1 MKIKQKLIATT
12 LSLVILSSYLLP
24 VGNHVIAATTDLG
37 KQDTKTGSSNV
48 EFNSYLENKTHEQTF
63 EEQGKLY
70 VELSVKE
77 NGYLK
82 NAAIELIGANYSVDG
97 NQIKNDNIEKIEQ
110 NKIKLKQINTG
121 VVKIELPIKMLE
133 ATKLAKDN
141 FNKISEIKFTATYVD
156 QNGKEKQVEKT
167 IQNQIKWH
175 REAKAQVIQEIVK
188 YIPYHQG
195 EEYGVLVQTKI
206 NSKIEENKMPVQK
219 SEIKVQAPELNM
231 LKDDTTQENAANKNY
246 PAEVKVI
253 ANHTKATNGQT
264 TSAQFSS
271 QNYTYN
277 KETGEV
283 IITVENN
290 QETIAWEKEADDEYL
305 VNYIYQ
311 GEDLYNYVKENEI
324 TLKNSVQANLT
335 TYNAEP
341 TVLEAETEETYT
353 LKENKGN
360 LLDFEIE
367 ATKELSKGYLYANYD
382 KKQNEEKIETPY
394 SVKYLSK
401 ISYANIINNIEIQ
414 TLEEKLIDEQENKYS
429 SNNAIYSKKVTI
441 PVAIFSKIL
450 GEEGKIEIQNKDGK
464 VLGTITKETTVEEQN
479 YALNIEEYQ
488 ENQIKITTSKPV
500 QEGQLTITVE
510 KAFAKEQ
517 NYKKNQM
524 EIVKKVELQANMA
537 SNTNKQVLTNQISLK
552 EPVAKAKVMVNK
564 AELSTVAENKNIEIT
579 AILDTSS
586 VENALYK
593 NPVLEFYMPE
603 AVENISVKE
612 VTVTPKDELK
622 VEKVEIAQKQN
633 QKVIQVYLKGTQTNY
648 TLDSMING
656 TSIVVNTD
664 ITIKEFTPTTN
675 TQIKMLY
682 KNENSNLYEN
692 TQKVATPKKAR
703 ALSIPSG
710 EDTGVA
716 TTDLTLVTPTG
727 LITGSGINGYRANA
741 ENVLNTTETMQ
752 TVGIK
757 AGDTSK
763 TAQITGKIINNYANS
778 ISNVK
783 ILGRTPFKGNKK
795 IDTTQELGSTFTAT
809 MRGPISLSGVSTE
822 NYKVY
827 YSTQEEATND
837 ITNAANNW
845 QESVTDYS
853 NIKSW
858 LIEFTN
864 SYEITTGTA
873 IDFSYSIELPE
884 RLSHDELAYY
894 MYKVYYQNNQEAGAV
909 AQNKD
914 SSMIELT
921 TGSGAKLEINL
932 TSNVPEN
939 TPVNKG
945 EKITYTITVKNV
957 GSQDANNV
965 IIMADIPNNTVYL
978 ATINGKE
985 EESPM
990 LKYTQEIEKIKVGET
1005 KQFTYS
1011 VKADTIYVED
1021 FCAEPTH
1028 YSGGVHKV
1036 DNVHPISDWK
1046 TIVETN
1052 AEVCLLDNNEFY
1064 KSKEVKNTIAMK
1076 PIEVELINAQ
1086 EGKVQYNPLKRTE
1099 DAIKVG
1105 EEFTYLATVTNLYAN
1120 NFQNVVA
1127 QITIPEGLTYKEAS
1141 LVEGENK
1148 AQGKVNY
1155 NTFNKTV
1162 TVTMNQLQATQQQQ
1176 IKVKVTAND
1185 LANNQ
1190 TQKSTTVNM
1199 QVSLPG
1205 NDEIYASNNVKLD
1218 IVKTELLISQT
1229 SNIKEKYLYEGDE
1242 IVYQL
1247 QVKNISNKPIAGAI
1261 IEDEIPQGLTFEKM
1275 GYYLDNGKESF
1286 ANNIKDG
1293 KASITSDISEKQTLY
1308 VNVYCK
1314 ANDLKGNNELK
1325 IVNTPKITAEGYG
1338 TASSNSV
1345 EHIIKPIGNNPGGED
1360 EPSLPNTYKISGEVW
1375 LDSNQDGL
1383 KAVEEPRVKDVEVVI
1398 IDSKTLQIVKDGK
1411 TNQNKTTKTDE
1422 NGFYSFKNIPDGEYI
1437 AIFIYNTQRYGI
1449 APVNE
1454 KQGNETNNQDGVPS
1468 TITLNG
1474 KDTMVAIAQNLKIAG
1489 GNLYNIDLGLIEND
1503 VFDLKLDKYITKLSL
1518 TTPSAGTKTVNKKSQ
1533 LEKVEV
1539 ASRNAGK
1546 ASLVIEYK
1554 IIITNEGNT
1563 PGYAKKV
1570 VDYLPEG
1577 WKFNTEINS
1586 DWYLGKDTNN
1596 IFNNS
1601 LENIKINPGES
1612 KELTV
1617 VISKTVNK
1625 EDYGKVV
1632 SNKAEIYESYSEQG
1646 LSDIDSKVAN
1656 QVETEDDFSIANL
1669 IISVTTGKTILYT
1682 SLTLGVLAILTT
1694 GVIMIKKVFKD
1705 KKY

>member
-1 MKIKQKLIATT
+1 
-12 LSLVILSSYLLP
+12 
-24 VGNHVIAATTDLG
+24 
-37 KQDTKTGSSNV
+37 
-48 EFNSYLENKTHEQTF
+48 
-63 EEQGKLY
+63 
-70 VELSVKE
+70 
-77 NGYLK
+77 
-82 NAAIELIGANYSVDG
+82 
-97 NQIKNDNIEKIEQ
+97 
-110 NKIKLKQINTG
+110 
-121 VVKIELPIKMLE
+121 
-133 ATKLAKDN
+133 
-141 FNKISEIKFTATYVD
+141 
-156 QNGKEKQVEKT
+156 
-167 IQNQIKWH
+167 
-175 REAKAQVIQEIVK
+175 
-188 YIPYHQG
+188 
-195 EEYGVLVQTKI
+195 
-206 NSKIEENKMPVQK
+206 
-219 SEIKVQAPELNM
+219 
-231 LKDDTTQENAANKNY
+231 
-246 PAEVKVI
+246 
-253 ANHTKATNGQT
+253 
-264 TSAQFSS
+264 
-271 QNYTYN
+271 
-277 KETGEV
+277 
-283 IITVENN
+283 
-290 QETIAWEKEADDEYL
+290 
-305 VNYIYQ
+305 
-311 GEDLYNYVKENEI
+311 
-324 TLKNSVQANLT
+324 
-335 TYNAEP
+335 
-341 TVLEAETEETYT
+341 
-353 LKENKGN
+353 
-360 LLDFEIE
+360 
-367 ATKELSKGYLYANYD
+367 
-382 KKQNEEKIETPY
+382 
-394 SVKYLSK
+394 
-401 ISYANIINNIEIQ
+401 
-414 TLEEKLIDEQENKYS
+414 
-429 SNNAIYSKKVTI
+429 
-441 PVAIFSKIL
+441 
-450 GEEGKIEIQNKDGK
+450 
-464 VLGTITKETTVEEQN
+464 
-479 YALNIEEYQ
+479 
-488 ENQIKITTSKPV
+488 
-500 QEGQLTITVE
+500 
-510 KAFAKEQ
+510 
-517 NYKKNQM
+517 M

-586 VENALYK
+586 IENALYK

-612 VTVTPKDELK
+612 VTVTPKEELK
-622 VEKVEIAQKQN
+622 VEKVEIVQKQN

-682 KNENSNLYEN
+682 KNENSDLYEN
-692 TQKVATPKKAR
+692 TQKIEKTKKAR
-703 ALSIPSG
+703 TLSIQNEEEAG
-710 EDTGVA
+710 IA

-727 LITGSGINGYRANA
+727 LVTGSGINGYRANA
-741 ENVLNTTETMQ
+741 ENILNTTEQMQ

-763 TAQITGKIINNYANS
+763 TAQITGKIINNYANT

-795 IDTTQELGSTFTAT
+795 IDTTQELGSTFTAI
-809 MRGPISLSGVSTE
+809 MKGSISLSGVSTE

-837 ITNAANNW
+837 LTNAANNW

-909 AQNKD
+909 AQTKD

-921 TGSGAKLEINL
+921 TGSGAKLEVNL

-965 IIMADIPNNTVYL
+965 IIIGDIPKRTIYL
-978 ATINGKE
+978 RETEDGE
-985 EESPM
+985 QESTS
-990 LKYTQEIEKIKVGET
+990 KTFSNKIEKIKKGET
-1005 KQFTYS
+1005 KQITYS
-1011 VKADTIYVED
+1011 VKVDKLYVND
-1021 FCAEPTH
+1021 FCKEKTH
-1028 YSGGVHKV
+1028 YSGGVHKA
-1036 DNVHPISDWK
+1036 DQVHSAEEWK
-1046 TIVETN
+1046 TTITN
-1052 AEVCLLDNNEFY
+1052 QMEICLLDEETIFDSNEIT
-1064 KSKEVKNTIAMK
+1064 NTIAMPI
-1076 PIEVELINAQ
+1076 PIEATLINAQ
-1086 EGKVQYNPLKRTE
+1086 EGVIVYNPEETE
-1099 DAIKVG
+1099 TGTIKVG
-1105 EEFTYLATVTNLYAN
+1105 EEFTYLATITNVYAN
-1120 NFQNVVA
+1120 NFENVKA
-1127 QITIPEGLTYKEAS
+1127 KMLIPEGLTYKEAS
-1141 LVEGENK
+1141 IVEGENK
-1148 AQGKVNY
+1148 IEGKVDY
-1155 NTFNKTV
+1155 NAFNRTV
-1162 TVTMNQLQATQQQQ
+1162 TITINNLQALESKQLKIKVVADELPNDQLQKNIESKLQVQLQNGKQ
-1176 IKVKVTAND
+1176 IAETNAVKV
-1185 LANNQ
+1185 
-1190 TQKSTTVNM
+1190 
-1199 QVSLPG
+1199 
-1205 NDEIYASNNVKLD
+1205 NV
-1218 IVKTELLISQT
+1218 VKTALSVLQT
-1229 SNIKEKYLYEGDE
+1229 SNIKEKYLYEGE
-1242 IVYQL
+1242 ELVYQL
-1247 QVKNISNKPIAGAI
+1247 QIKNISTAAVSNVIV
-1261 IEDEIPQGLTFEKM
+1261 EDVIPQGLTLKKVS
-1275 GYYLDNGKESF
+1275 YHLDNGKESVS
-1286 ANNIKDG
+1286 NNIKDG
-1293 KASITSDISEKQTLY
+1293 KVSITTNIALGSTLY
-1308 VNVYCK
+1308 VDIYCK
-1314 ANDLKGNNELK
+1314 ASDLNGNNELK
-1325 IVNTPKITAEGYG
+1325 IVNTPQITADGYG
-1338 TASSNSV
+1338 TISANSV
-1345 EHIIKPIGNNPGGED
+1345 EHIIKPIGSNPGGEE

-1375 LDSNQDGL
+1375 IDSNQDGL
-1383 KAVEEPRVKDVEVVI
+1383 KAVEEPRIKDVEVVI

-1411 TNQNKTTKTDE
+1411 TNQNKIMKTDE

-1454 KQGNETNNQDGVPS
+1454 KEGNETNNQDGVPS

-1474 KDTMVAIAQNLKIAG
+1474 KNTMVAIAQNLKVAG

-1533 LEKVEV
+1533 LEKVEI

-1625 EDYGKVV
+1625 EDFGKVV

-1646 LSDIDSKVAN
+1646 LSDIDSKAAN

-1669 IISVTTGKTILYT
+1669 IISVTTGRTILYT